1 MAIFTIIL
9 CLLILVVLI
18 AKFHINPFVAF
29 LISSITGALMLGVPP
44 ENIPGTLEKGIG
56 DLLGQLAA
64 ILCLSA
70 MFGKLIA
77 DSGAAQ
83 RISMS
88 LIKLFGEKYISWA
101 LMFSG
106 FLVGIPLFYNVGFVL
121 MVPLVFS
128 VAYQTRLPV
137 VFLGVPLLAPLSV
150 AHGFLPPHPS
160 PTAIIPQF
168 GATMGMTLAYG
179 ILVAIPTMI
188 IAGPVFARTVRKI
201 HSEPLPIFRTAMIP
215 EDQLPS
221 AASSF
226 IITLLPVTL
235 IAVAA
240 FIPYALP
247 LQSHWL
253 PWIKL
258 WGSPVMV
265 MLIGLIIATGLLGVV
280 PGIPLKTLMTSFS
293 SAIKDI
299 APILLIIAGAGAL
312 KQVLADSGVSD
323 QIAKNLT
330 SIPLNPLLIGWFI
343 ALAIR
348 VALGSATAA
357 GLTAAG
363 IVAPMVLSNPHI
375 NPNLMVLAIGAGSMM
390 CSHVNDSGFWMF
402 KEYFNLSLKDTF
414 RSWTLM
420 ETLVGVV
427 GIMGVL
433 LLDKFV

>member
-1 MAIFTIIL
+1 MTIISIIA

-18 AKFHINPFVAF
+18 ARFHINPFVAF
-29 LISSITGALMLGVPP
+29 LIASVAGALMLGMPP
-44 ENIPGTLEKGIG
+44 EKIPGSLERGVG
-56 DLLGQLAA
+56 DLLGQLSA

-83 RISMS
+83 RISTS
-88 LIKLFGEKYISWA
+88 LIKLFGEKYIIWA

-106 FLVGIPLFYNVGFVL
+106 FFIGIPLFYNVGFVL

-128 VAYQTRLPV
+128 VAYQTRMPV
-137 VFLGVPLLAPLSV
+137 VYLGVPLLAPLSV

-160 PTAIIPQF
+160 PTAIIPLF
-168 GATMGMTLAYG
+168 GASMGVTLMYG
-179 ILVAIPTMI
+179 IVVAIPTMI
-188 IAGPVFARTVRKI
+188 IAGPLFAQTVRKI
-201 HSEPLPIFRTAMIP
+201 KSEPLATFKSAILP
-215 EDQLPS
+215 EEQLPNTWV
-221 AASSF
+221 SF
-226 IITLLPVTL
+226 IITLLPVTM
-235 IAVAA
+235 IAIAA

-247 LQSHWL
+247 KDSAWQ
-253 PWIKL
+253 PWIAL
-258 WGSPVMV
+258 WGDPMMV
-265 MLIGLIIATGLLGVV
+265 MLLGLLIAVIFLGVAR
-280 PGIPLKTLMTSFS
+280 GTPLKIVMSSFS

-312 KQVLADSGVSD
+312 KQVLSDSGVSD
-323 QIAKNLT
+323 QIAKGLT
-330 SIPLNPLLIGWFI
+330 SVPLNPLLIGWFI

-363 IVAPMVLSNPHI
+363 IVAPMVLHNHNI

-402 KEYFNLSLKDTF
+402 KEYFNLSIKDTF

-420 ETLVGVV
+420 ETIVGVA
-427 GIMGVL
+427 GIIGVL
-433 LLDKFV
+433 LLNMVV

>member
-1 MAIFTIIL
+1 MTIISIIA

-18 AKFHINPFVAF
+18 ARFHINPFVAF
-29 LISSITGALMLGVPP
+29 LIASVAGALMLGMPP
-44 ENIPGTLEKGIG
+44 EKIPGSLERGVG
-56 DLLGQLAA
+56 DLLGQLSA

-83 RISMS
+83 RISTS
-88 LIKLFGEKYISWA
+88 LIKLFGEKYIIWA

-106 FLVGIPLFYNVGFVL
+106 FFIGIPLFYNVGFVL

-128 VAYQTRLPV
+128 VAYQTRMPV
-137 VFLGVPLLAPLSV
+137 VYLGVPLLAPLSV

-160 PTAIIPQF
+160 PTAIIPLF
-168 GATMGMTLAYG
+168 GASMGVTLMYG
-179 ILVAIPTMI
+179 IVVAIPTMI
-188 IAGPVFARTVRKI
+188 IAGPLFAQTVRKI
-201 HSEPLPIFRTAMIP
+201 KSEPLATFKSAILP
-215 EDQLPS
+215 EEQLPNTWV
-221 AASSF
+221 SF
-226 IITLLPVTL
+226 IVTLLPVTM
-235 IAVAA
+235 IAIAA
-240 FIPYALP
+240 FIPYALSKDSAW
-247 LQSHWL
+247 Q
-253 PWIKL
+253 PWIAL
-258 WGSPVMV
+258 WGDPMMV
-265 MLIGLIIATGLLGVV
+265 MLLGLLIAVIFLGVAR
-280 PGIPLKTLMTSFS
+280 GTPLKIVMSSFS

-312 KQVLADSGVSD
+312 KQVLSDSGVSD
-323 QIAKNLT
+323 QIAKGLT
-330 SIPLNPLLIGWFI
+330 SVPLNPLLIGWFI

-363 IVAPMVLSNPHI
+363 IVAPMVLHNHNI

-402 KEYFNLSLKDTF
+402 KEYFNLSIKDTF

-420 ETLVGVV
+420 ETIVGVA
-427 GIMGVL
+427 GIIGVL
-433 LLDKFV
+433 LLNMVV

>member
-1 MAIFTIIL
+1 MTIISIIA

-18 AKFHINPFVAF
+18 ARFHINPFVAF
-29 LISSITGALMLGVPP
+29 LIASVAGALMLGMPP
-44 ENIPGTLEKGIG
+44 EKIPGSLERGVG
-56 DLLGQLAA
+56 DLLGQLSA

-83 RISMS
+83 RISTS
-88 LIKLFGEKYISWA
+88 LIKLFGEKYIIWA

-106 FLVGIPLFYNVGFVL
+106 FFIGIPLFYNVGFVL

-128 VAYQTRLPV
+128 VAYQTRMPV
-137 VFLGVPLLAPLSV
+137 VYLGVPLLAPLSV

-160 PTAIIPQF
+160 PTAIIPLF
-168 GATMGMTLAYG
+168 GASMGVTLMYG
-179 ILVAIPTMI
+179 IVVAIPTMI
-188 IAGPVFARTVRKI
+188 IAGPLFAQTVRKI
-201 HSEPLPIFRTAMIP
+201 KSEPLATFKSAILP
-215 EDQLPS
+215 EEQLPNTW
-221 AASSF
+221 ASF
-226 IITLLPVTL
+226 IITLLPVTM
-235 IAVAA
+235 IAIAA

-247 LQSHWL
+247 KDSAWQ
-253 PWIKL
+253 PWIAL
-258 WGSPVMV
+258 WGDPMMV
-265 MLIGLIIATGLLGVV
+265 MLLGLLIAVIFLGVAR
-280 PGIPLKTLMTSFS
+280 GTPLKIVMSSFS

-312 KQVLADSGVSD
+312 KQVLSDSGVSD
-323 QIAKNLT
+323 QIAKGLT
-330 SIPLNPLLIGWFI
+330 SVPLNPLLIGWFI

-363 IVAPMVLSNPHI
+363 IVAPMVLHNHNI

-402 KEYFNLSLKDTF
+402 KEYFNLSIKDTF

-420 ETLVGVV
+420 ETIVGVA
-427 GIMGVL
+427 GIIGVL
-433 LLDKFV
+433 LLNMVV